1 MVNRPQKTSANI
13 VNMFI
18 VKWVCGKRRKVLLG
32 VVLVL
37 FQLVGFF
44 SVFAEVKTR
53 ILFFRAHSEGR
64 ENVDQLQ

>member
-1 MVNRPQKTSANI
+1 MMNRPQKTSANI

-18 VKWVCGKRRKVLLG
+18 VKWVCGKRRKLLLE

-44 SVFAEVKTR
+44 SVFAEVETC
-53 ILFFRAHSEGR
+53 ILFFRTHSEGR
-64 ENVDQLQ
+64 EHVHQFE